1 MKVSAFRLLRQCP
14 KEPLYLKLLETRGVL
29 FKNNSLSELKKAIC
43 TVANMD
49 EEEKC
54 ELIQKGYERM
64 SMFSWENE
72 AEKYYKII
80 EA

>member
-1 MKVSAFRLLRQCP
+1 
-14 KEPLYLKLLETRGVL
+14 
-29 FKNNSLSELKKAIC
+29 
-43 TVANMD
+43 MD